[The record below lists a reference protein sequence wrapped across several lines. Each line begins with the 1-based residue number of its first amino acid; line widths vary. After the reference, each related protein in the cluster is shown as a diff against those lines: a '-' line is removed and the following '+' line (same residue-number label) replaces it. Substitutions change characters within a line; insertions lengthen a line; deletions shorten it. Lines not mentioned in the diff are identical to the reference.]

1 MKKEIS
7 LLIDSHHGIY
17 SGQIL
22 ATQYG
27 NHLQVSQED
36 KDILTAGPDHEYY
49 IETWADMEGETMID
63 DTGERYFIWTNE
75 GDTWAVP
82 DGWEWSE
89 DEETY
94 IDPVNLQNSGK

>member
-89 DEETY
+89 DEENY
-94 IDPVNLQNSGK
+94 IDPVNLQITKA